1 MRDGRFIS
9 TNFRYQIPRANI
21 KDAGP
26 YICSADNGLGQ
37 VTPNTK
43 INYNHFYLCL
53 CNYCT
58 VPVVDQSQ
66 KFASDKKML
75 KKLMIEMIVS
85 KIPLENTFCVILF
98 F

>member
-37 VTPNTK
+37 VKENTTA
-43 INYNHFYLCL
+43 IYNNFYLCL
-53 CNYCT
+53 CNYATYGT
-58 VPVVDQSQ
+58 VPVVDQSP
-66 KFASDKKML
+66 KFASNK
-75 KKLMIEMIVS
+75 
-85 KIPLENTFCVILF
+85 NY
-98 F
+98 